1 MLFFLLPLYLTNK
14 PSAQTG
20 KAAAAYIAVR
30 SCVSVTAAKTSE
42 ALRAWNT
49 NALVRAGILKHY
61 KR

>member
-30 SCVSVTAAKTSE
+30 SCVSVTAAIKVAENSDRDE
-42 ALRAWNT
+42 DAINRIIVL
-49 NALVRAGILKHY
+49 
-61 KR
+61 